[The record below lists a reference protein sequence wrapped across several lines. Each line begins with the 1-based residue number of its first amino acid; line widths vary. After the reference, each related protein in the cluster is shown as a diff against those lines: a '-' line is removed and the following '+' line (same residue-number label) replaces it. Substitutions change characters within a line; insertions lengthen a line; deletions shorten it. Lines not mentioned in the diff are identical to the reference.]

1 MGCLSPRPHTH
12 TSTHTDRR
20 AVLCFLRE
28 IYERRRLVRFKL
40 NSIFCAARADAA
52 SAALAASDVLLQH
65 ATWVWGSNNNK
76 LLNNKV
82 FCCYSL
88 LTVAF
93 YGAAHFIRFSSLR
106 FASFYFAC
114 FLFSPSRPFFSS
126 CAFSLKIDFPFTSF
140 NVEKGKGKQGS
151 VSGSPRGVKGDDVVV
166 VEWPL
171 PNGQLSRSLCCCSS
185 CCCCW
190 SCCLSTSTSYSCCYC
205 LTCCCR
211 LRCLNAIKIVQ
222 TCKERRRERIEKS
235 TKISYCSIVC
245 CIGGKETE
253 RLNNLIG
260 FKLPTGKIFKRNGGA
275 WQVNRLMGRENL
287 LKCKIFS

>member
-1 MGCLSPRPHTH
+1 M
-12 TSTHTDRR
+12 
-20 AVLCFLRE
+20 LCFLRE

-52 SAALAASDVLLQH
+52 SAALAASAVLLQH

-114 FLFSPSRPFFSS
+114 FLFSPSRPFPLFLFF

-140 NVEKGKGKQGS
+140 NGEGGGGTKGVWVGAQEVWKATTLS
-151 VSGSPRGVKGDDVVV
+151 LSSGHCQMDNWVVLFVVV
-166 VEWPL
+166 VL
-171 PNGQLSRSLCCCSS
+171 VVV
-185 CCCCW
+185 
-190 SCCLSTSTSYSCCYC
+190 
-205 LTCCCR
+205 
-211 LRCLNAIKIVQ
+211 KV
-222 TCKERRRERIEKS
+222 
-235 TKISYCSIVC
+235 VV
-245 CIGGKETE
+245 
-253 RLNNLIG
+253 
-260 FKLPTGKIFKRNGGA
+260 F
-275 WQVNRLMGRENL
+275 L
-287 LKCKIFS
+287 LLLATVVVVLLVVVACVV